1 MLAWISPKLVHVV
14 PSDETWICQYTRFGA
29 MAGTLIVQPKE
40 QLALLEVSLSKLY
53 GDPFVLQAS
62 ARPLQ

>member
-1 MLAWISPKLVHVV
+1 VV